1 MEHDGT
7 VNDELIAE
15 QMQLAEVETSN
26 HEGEESK
33 KSDDTMNEDEQGEE
47 EEETAD
53 EEVLFLAPEMIHEI
67 ADKQGFGDMANDLV
81 QTLLT
86 TSNPTQMDTVLQN
99 IKDILALES
108 KKEKLV
114 KSAKARLEKIYR
126 DYRKSHAPKGESI
139 KSVNRSN
146 TYNIEVRFGEHV
158 IHLNL
163 MGKHTF
169 TLRERLRLLN
179 PDLFSNDSDLK
190 KKLEFY
196 VVGKEWSF
204 LLGSCVKV
212 AKVLR
217 PTCLTPQ
224 QASPHAAH
232 AARPSSLA
240 QRHNCK
246 ESKKLG
252 LEQSR
257 NSRYNRYVT
266 QQPAPRRNI
275 WEPMWLGILFPTLA
289 SCQGKGWSIKRR
301 KKATTQPSTIQKSFT
316 IILE

>member
-26 HEGEESK
+26 HEGEESE

-53 EEVLFLAPEMIHEI
+53 EEVLFLTPEMIQEI

-86 TSNPTQMDTVLQN
+86 TSDPTQMDTVLQN

-126 DYRKSHAPKGESI
+126 DHRKSHAPKGESI

-169 TLRERLRLLN
+169 KSLRERLRLLN

-196 VVGKEWSF
+196 VVGKEN
-204 LLGSCVKV
+204 LGHMGETLGNSRREMVAWGATSGQTLVINIRRKTQGTTDGTASSSTTTGTTSAGTNTV
-212 AKVLR
+212 AKAKAKSKAAGAK
-217 PTCLTPQ
+217 TKSKAKAK
-224 QASPHAAH
+224 AS
-232 AARPSSLA
+232 SSA
-240 QRHNCK
+240 
-246 ESKKLG
+246 SG
-252 LEQSR
+252 AS
-257 NSRYNRYVT
+257 SST
-266 QQPAPRRNI
+266 Q
-275 WEPMWLGILFPTLA
+275 
-289 SCQGKGWSIKRR
+289 
-301 KKATTQPSTIQKSFT
+301 
-316 IILE
+316 